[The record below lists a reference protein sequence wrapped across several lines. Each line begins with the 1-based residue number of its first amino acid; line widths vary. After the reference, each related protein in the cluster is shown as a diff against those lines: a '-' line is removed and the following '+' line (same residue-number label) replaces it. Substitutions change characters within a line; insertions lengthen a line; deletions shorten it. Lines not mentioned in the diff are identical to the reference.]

1 MVQSINGAFGKARLS
16 LPRFDLA
23 AMQANERAQ
32 GTHHCGRCEPCR
44 AWEQRITP
52 TLVRQPTR
60 NRQRARDGLMELFG
74 VGMFCGLVIGVVCTL

>member
-32 GTHHCGRCEPCR
+32 GTHHCGHCEPCR
-44 AWEQRITP
+44 AWEQV
-52 TLVRQPTR
+52 VRR
-60 NRQRARDGLMELFG
+60 HWYDNQRAIANGPEMH
-74 VGMFCGLVIGVVCTL
+74 